1 MTAINL
7 DNLIEMNRAAMAP
20 IAKWN
25 EIAQA
30 ATQKVVQHQLNV
42 VQNCMDIGTRQVK
55 LLGELKDPQK
65 FGAEAVNLASE
76 LGQKMVE
83 RSSDYFMIV
92 RETQE
97 AVFQWAETLA
107 KVPMGEGK
115 Q

>member
-1 MTAINL
+1 MNAINF
-7 DNLIEMNRAAMAP
+7 DTWVEMNRAVMAP

-42 VQNCMDIGTRQVK
+42 VQNCMDIGTRQIK

-65 FGAEAVNLASE
+65 FGAEAASLASE

-83 RSSDYFMIV
+83 RSSDYFRIV

-97 AVFQWAETLA
+97 AVLQWAETVA
-107 KVPMGEGK
+107 KNPAGEGK
-115 Q
+115 